1 MRDFTSKPYSVDEQ
15 RVCDYL
21 TRIADAGCGED
32 PIGFLIASHGALV
45 ERVAEQKR
53 GAEVLLELIVK
64 LASR

>member
-1 MRDFTSKPYSVDEQ
+1 MRDFANEPYRFDEQ

-21 TRIADAGCGED
+21 TKIADVGCGED

>member
-21 TRIADAGCGED
+21 TKIADVGCGDD
-32 PIGFLIASHGALV
+32 PIGFLIVSHGALV